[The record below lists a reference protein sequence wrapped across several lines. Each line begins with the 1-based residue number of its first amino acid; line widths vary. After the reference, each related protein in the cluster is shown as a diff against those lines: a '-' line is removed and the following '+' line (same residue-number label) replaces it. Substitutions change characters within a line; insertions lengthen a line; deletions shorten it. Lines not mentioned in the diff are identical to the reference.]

1 MKTLFNYIEGL
12 VSFLFAGIGIL
23 IIGALITCFSP
34 IIALFAGDLE

>member
-12 VSFLFAGIGIL
+12 VGILFAGIGIL
-23 IIGALITCFSP
+23 IIGALITFFSP